1 MPIRKLLIS
10 VTVARGDVVTK
21 TANGGERHRPEQKFE
36 LKPGDVFD
44 FTDDEL
50 ADVTAGY
57 GEGAVSETGEASL
70 ESGQLVS
77 TEVKGSKKTGGKK
90 TGAANKQ
97 DEL

>member
-21 TANGGERHRPEQKFE
+21 TAGGGERHRPEHKFE

-50 ADVTAGY
+50 ADVIAGH
-57 GEGAVSETGEASL
+57 GDGAVSETSEASL
-70 ESGQLVS
+70 ESGEMVAP
-77 TEVKGSKKTGGKK
+77 EVKGTRKAPGKK
-90 TGAANKQ
+90 AAAANK